1 MPNKRV
7 YLISIFRFFPT
18 LLALF
23 SPSLICKFSTL
34 LVYWALFSTLLI
46 YLVILFYEI
55 YLKYPPY
62 SFIWPHSYNWHLRI
76 LNERLN
82 FPSQLLVFKKT
93 IIIRFLNLVPSQ
105 RLKTQFEL
113 QMLNISSSA
122 WDSLSFQ
129 RAN

>member
-7 YLISIFRFFPT
+7 YSISIFRFFPT

-23 SPSLICKFSTL
+23 SLHLVCEFSTL
-34 LVYWALFSTLLI
+34 LVYWALQI
-46 YLVILFYEI
+46 YLAILFYEI

-93 IIIRFLNLVPSQ
+93 IITRFLNLVPSQ